1 MTKEEFFKSKLF
13 KISFP
18 VLMVILIAAML
29 IAIWQNGY
37 EFGQWLYQ
45 RQAN

>member
-1 MTKEEFFKSKLF
+1 MTKEEFFKSKPF
-13 KISFP
+13 KILFP
-18 VLMVILIAAML
+18 VLIVSVLAAML
-29 IAIWQNGY
+29 ISIWQNGY